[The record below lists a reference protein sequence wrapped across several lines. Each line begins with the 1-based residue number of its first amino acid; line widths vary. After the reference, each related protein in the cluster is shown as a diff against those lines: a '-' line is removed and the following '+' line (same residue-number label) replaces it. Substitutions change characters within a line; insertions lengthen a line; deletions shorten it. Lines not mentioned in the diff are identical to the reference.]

1 MTIKAG
7 DKIKIK
13 REWQDDGDD
22 NIEFIAIDDQDGD
35 RVWIGA
41 LGVLRNFTPTQI
53 VSVSMLDVS

>member
-35 RVWIGA
+35 RVLIGA

-53 VSVSMLDVS
+53 VSVSMLDV